1 MDGWNTSFLLGWP
14 IFRGEL
20 LVSGTKWC
28 IGMPW
33 YAILHRPSGSV
44 PTSAGQIAGPAAS
57 PSPPPAPVEG
67 GFSTYVFRERC
78 CRPIMSMETF
88 LGRKPSIAHRSDQSF
103 WRHCSEQWGRDKGE
117 CHQASGG
124 RSSNANLQWAE
135 WGVQRQPHWSTAW
148 GITPSELQQKSWSCW
163 LRIQKQKWRRGV
175 DVRGYQTASDQTSC
189 RGRPR
194 HNSRWG

>member
-1 MDGWNTSFLLGWP
+1 MDGWNTSFLLAWP

-20 LVSGTKWC
+20 LVSGAKWC
-28 IGMPW
+28 ISMP
-33 YAILHRPSGSV
+33 LSSDRQV
-44 PTSAGQIAGPAAS
+44 LCQ
-57 PSPPPAPVEG
+57 PPPAKLLDRQPLPLRLLPL
-67 GFSTYVFRERC
+67 SKADSRR
-78 CRPIMSMETF
+78 MF
-88 LGRKPSIAHRSDQSF
+88 LESAAGRKPSIAHRSDQSF

-163 LRIQKQKWRRGV
+163 LRMQKQKWRRGV

-194 HNSRWG
+194 HDSRWG